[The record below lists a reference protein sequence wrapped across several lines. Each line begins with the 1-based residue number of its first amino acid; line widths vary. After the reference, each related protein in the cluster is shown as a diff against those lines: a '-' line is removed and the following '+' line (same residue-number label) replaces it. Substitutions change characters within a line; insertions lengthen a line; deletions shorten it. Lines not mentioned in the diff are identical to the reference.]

1 MQIDTIHT
9 KVTALIGCA
18 TARWSVPG
26 GKAKAVQV
34 ATCESSLWPW
44 SSSAGNEGL
53 FQLRY
58 WTSRARVYLRRAWF
72 WQMRD
77 HNPYTLPSPYLARA
91 NTLVAVLMA
100 HRGWSWAPWS
110 CG

>member
-18 TARWSVPG
+18 TSRFEVDG

-44 SSSAGNEGL
+44 ASSNQNEGL

-58 WTSRARVYLRRAWF
+58 WHERAMRYLRPAWF

-77 HNPYTLPSPYLARA
+77 HDPATVPSPYLARA
-91 NTLVAVLMA
+91 NTLVAIRLA
-100 HRGWSWAPWS
+100 HEGSWSPWA